1 MVLGFKKNVGLDK
14 TKSLILFA
22 VLCAVVTSWG
32 GRALALKA
40 DEPLSQMEN
49 TVNKALALLKD
60 PVLKKQQVLRQQK
73 LYELI
78 DYRFDF
84 QLMGRLALGP
94 AWKTVDAGARDT
106 FVRLFADLLKNTYVR
121 RVDSYTDGRITFL
134 KQLKRNK
141 LAFVYSKYEN
151 NNDTMSINYKMIN
164 RNGIWRVYDV
174 VIEGVSIVKQYR
186 RQFAQILL
194 NEQMSGLIKRL
205 KAKLKV
211 LKKVEDQPAKSQL

>member
-1 MVLGFKKNVGLDK
+1 MILRLKKNIGLNK
-14 TKSLILFA
+14 TKSFVLLA
-22 VLCAVVTSWG
+22 VLCAVVMPWG
-32 GRALALKA
+32 GKALALKA
-40 DEPLSQMEN
+40 DEPLNQMGD

-94 AWKTVDAGARDT
+94 AWKTVDAGERAV
-106 FVRLFADLLKNTYVR
+106 FVRLFADLLKNTYIR
-121 RVDSYTDGRITFL
+121 RVDSYTDGQMTFI
-134 KQLKRNK
+134 KQLKRNN
-141 LAFVYSKYEN
+141 LALVYSKYEN

-174 VIEGVSIVKQYR
+174 VIEGVSVVKQYR
-186 RQFAQILL
+186 RQFAQILS
-194 NEQMSGLIKRL
+194 NEQISGLIKRL

-211 LKKVEDQPAKSQL
+211 LEKVENQPVKS

>member
-1 MVLGFKKNVGLDK
+1 MILRLKKNVGLNR
-14 TKSLILFA
+14 TKSFMIFA
-22 VLCAVVTSWG
+22 VLCAVVMPWG
-32 GRALALKA
+32 GKALALKA
-40 DEPLSQMEN
+40 DEPLSQMGN
-49 TVNKALALLKD
+49 TVNKALTLLRD
-60 PVLKKQQVLRQQK
+60 PVLKNQQVLRQQK

-94 AWKTVDAGARDT
+94 AWKTVDAGERAT

-121 RVDSYTDGRITFL
+121 RVDSYTDGQMTFI
-134 KQLKRNK
+134 KQLKRNN
-141 LAFVYSKYEN
+141 LALVYSKYEN

-194 NEQMSGLIKRL
+194 DEQMSGLIKRL
-205 KAKLKV
+205 KAKLKT
-211 LKKVEDQPAKSQL
+211 LKKVEDQPVKS

>member
-1 MVLGFKKNVGLDK
+1 MLRSKKNVGLNN
-14 TKSLILFA
+14 TKSF
-22 VLCAVVTSWG
+22 VLLALLCTVFVPWG
-32 GRALALKA
+32 GKALAFKA

-60 PVLKKQQVLRQQK
+60 PGLKTQQRLRQQK

-84 QLMGRLALGP
+84 NLMGRLALGS
-94 AWKTVDAGARDT
+94 AWRSVNAEDRAT

-121 RVDSYTDGRITFL
+121 RVDSYTDGRMVFV
-134 KQLKRNK
+134 KQLKRKN
-141 LAFVYSKYEN
+141 LALVYSNYEN
-151 NNDTMSINYKMIN
+151 NNDTLSINYKM
-164 RNGIWRVYDV
+164 RNTNGVWRVYDV

-186 RQFAQILL
+186 QQFAQILL

-205 KAKLKV
+205 NAKLKI
-211 LKKVEDQPAKSQL
+211 LKRVDDRPVNS

>member
-1 MVLGFKKNVGLDK
+1 MLRLKKNAGLNK
-14 TKSLILFA
+14 TKSFMLLA
-22 VLCAVVTSWG
+22 VLCAVVMPWG
-32 GRALALKA
+32 GKALALKV
-40 DEPLSQMEN
+40 DEPLNQIEN

-60 PVLKKQQVLRQQK
+60 PVLKTQQGLRQQK

-94 AWKTVDAGARDT
+94 AWRTVDPKERAT
-106 FVRLFADLLKNTYVR
+106 FVRLFSDLLKNTYVR
-121 RVDSYTDGRITFL
+121 RVDSYTAGRMTFI
-134 KQLKRNK
+134 KQLKRKN
-141 LAFVYSKYEN
+141 LALVYSKYEN
-151 NNDTMSINYKMIN
+151 NNDTMSINYKMRN
-164 RNGIWRVYDV
+164 TNGIWRVYDV

-205 KAKLKV
+205 KAKLKILRRV
-211 LKKVEDQPAKSQL
+211 DDRQANS